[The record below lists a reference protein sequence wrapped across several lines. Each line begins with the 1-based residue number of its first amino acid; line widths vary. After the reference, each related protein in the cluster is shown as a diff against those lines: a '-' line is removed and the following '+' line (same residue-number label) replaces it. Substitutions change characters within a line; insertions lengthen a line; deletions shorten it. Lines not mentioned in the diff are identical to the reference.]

1 MPLSPEVK
9 LKLLQQY
16 DPEGAVKYQDQQKK
30 IGAYNNIKAQDPNW
44 INTNEAYQDS
54 VTMGYRPTKAK
65 GVAGYADQLKELETQ
80 NRLNKAKSEAQSWKK
95 IHSGQGTG
103 LDSSNVGIPRQ
114 SKSPAKAPTKTAQE
128 IDDEIRALQTQ
139 NNGYSKVPMIDD
151 NTAQQYE
158 AWVDQTGNT
167 ITDDEQ
173 IRALE
178 QNQMLIEAL
187 SKERDRALVEERLSK
202 PAKTATK
209 KFVLD

>member
-65 GVAGYADQLKELETQ
+65 GVAGYADQLKELEKQ
-80 NRLNKAKSEAQSWKK
+80 NRLNREQSKAKSWEK
-95 IHSGQGTG
+95 IINNQGTG

-178 QNQMLIEAL
+178 QNQMLIDAL
-187 SKERDRALVEERLSK
+187 SKERDSALVKERLSK